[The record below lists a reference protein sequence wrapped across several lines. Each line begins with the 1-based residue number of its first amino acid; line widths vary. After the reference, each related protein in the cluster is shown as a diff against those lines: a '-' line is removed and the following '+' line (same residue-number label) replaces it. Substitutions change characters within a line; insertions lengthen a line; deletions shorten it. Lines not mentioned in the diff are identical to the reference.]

1 MARILTESPAWPWY
15 AEIMEREARHHLK
28 LAFNSD
34 GSETNRLQAAAIAY
48 FIDLILRVP
57 EKRLTELAAG
67 HDSTA
72 VEDLPRPPRS
82 SDAATLV

>member
-1 MARILTESPAWPWY
+1 MARILTSSPAWGWY
-15 AEIMEREARHHLK
+15 RDIMERARRDHLH
-28 LAFNSD
+28 ASFDSD

-48 FIDLILRVP
+48 FIDLILAVP
-57 EKRLTELAAG
+57 EKRLTEIAAG
-67 HDSTA
+67 PDSPA